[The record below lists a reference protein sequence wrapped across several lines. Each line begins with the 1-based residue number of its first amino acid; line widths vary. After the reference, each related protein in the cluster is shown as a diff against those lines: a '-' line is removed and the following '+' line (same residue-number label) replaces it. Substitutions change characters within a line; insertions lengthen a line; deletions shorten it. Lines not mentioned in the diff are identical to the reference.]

1 MESALFFQSL
11 KKCLADS
18 NKKKHI
24 PTDISTFD
32 GNAFTKERLDQII
45 SNIQPHIKGVKIY
58 PIRVDGNISRSIYVV
73 KIPRSSI
80 APHMATDHKY
90 YKRNNFQSIAMEDYE
105 VRDLFF
111 RADCPELEIDVC
123 ECNCINR
130 DKVRYEDYIFE
141 FYIGVRN
148 IGRKL
153 CSNFKLALICKPK
166 RFSRNFT
173 LIANSPNIN
182 SFSNTLLDGGREKWT
197 FESKETIFPSESLD
211 FSVSFKIPYTHF
223 KRFLD
228 ESDFEILL
236 WYDGGPKTYK
246 YNVKEDVFS
255 SDEV

>member
-1 MESALFFQSL
+1 
-11 KKCLADS
+11 
-18 NKKKHI
+18 
-24 PTDISTFD
+24 
-32 GNAFTKERLDQII
+32 
-45 SNIQPHIKGVKIY
+45 
-58 PIRVDGNISRSIYVV
+58 
-73 KIPRSSI
+73 
-80 APHMATDHKY
+80 MATDHKY

-153 CSNFKLALICKPK
+153 CPNFKLALICKPK

-255 SDEV
+255 SDKV